1 MEDVKMPHSQ
11 HEKHLCFLHNTGH
24 LNHSIEHYKGLVK
37 EGKHVCKGCGRVAA
51 NEINLCDP
59 EKL

>member
-1 MEDVKMPHSQ
+1 MVDVKMPHSQ

-24 LNHSIEHYKGLVK
+24 LNHSIENYKALVRGAK
-37 EGKHVCKGCGRVAA
+37 FICKGCGRVAA
-51 NEINLCDP
+51 DKGNLCDP